1 MQLRFPR
8 IRDAKDHI
16 LTACILL
23 LSVSLMIA
31 RNQDGLHTLR
41 TASITIFSYLEEPL
55 SSIRIYRK
63 ALKTNAD
70 LRRQN
75 ILLLDELSRRRAAA
89 QELKKLRQL
98 LEFEKT
104 YDLPLQPVK
113 IVGKE
118 LTGIHNYLTVDSG
131 TKNGVKRGM
140 PLVTENGLAGKVIF
154 VSKQYA
160 QIMPY
165 ASTLFRVSAQI
176 QESRAYGIVSWDG
189 ETINSLTMQYVPQ
202 TVDADSGQIV
212 VTSGFSNEF
221 PPNIPIGTIEKTV
234 HQTGSNTQFIYLK
247 PLVDLS
253 TTAEGFI
260 IKFEP
265 DSARRSLN
273 NEYQESFN

>member
-16 LTACILL
+16 ITACILL

-31 RNQDGLHTLR
+31 RNREGLHTLR
-41 TASITIFSYLEEPL
+41 TFSITIFSYLEEPL
-55 SSIRIYRK
+55 SSVRIYRK

-89 QELKKLRQL
+89 EELKNLREL
-98 LEFEKT
+98 LDFRKS

-131 TKNGVKRGM
+131 TQHGIKQGM

-154 VSKQYA
+154 TNKRYSQV
-160 QIMPY
+160 MPF
-165 ASTLFRVSAQI
+165 ASTLFRVSAKI
-176 QESRAYGIVSWDG
+176 QQSRAYGIVSWDG
-189 ETINSLTMQYVPQ
+189 ENINSLTMRYVPQ
-202 TVDADSGQIV
+202 TIQADSGQIV

-221 PPNIPIGTIEKTV
+221 PPNIPLGTITKTV
-234 HQTGSNTQFIYLK
+234 HQTGSNTQIIYLE
-247 PLVDLS
+247 PMVQLS
-253 TTAEGFI
+253 TIAEGFVV
-260 IKFEP
+260 KFEP
-265 DSARRSLN
+265 DSTRGLLK
-273 NEYQESFN
+273 EQYLDSFD